1 MSALSTLRTSVR
13 RLINEEDSD
22 DSHFTNDEIND
33 YLNQATMFL
42 GTQMEW
48 PLQTSIASSVE
59 DQALYSL
66 PDDFISL
73 VDVYF
78 DNTKLDVL
86 EREDLSAINPNW
98 QDSASEKPRVVY
110 KADNAVIG
118 LYPAPNADNSNLN
131 IQIQYIQVPA
141 TLSGDS
147 SVPDLHTAFH
157 MCLPF
162 YAAFLCETKIGN
174 DKKAQTDL
182 QYYETHKKALMSK
195 LQRFSDDLYRFRW
208 TVG

>member
-1 MSALSTLRTSVR
+1 MSSLSTLRTSVR
-13 RLINEEDSD
+13 RLINEEDSS
-22 DSHFTNDEIND
+22 DSHFTDDEIND

-48 PLQTSIASSVE
+48 PLQTSIASSVQ

-66 PDDFISL
+66 PSDFISL

-78 DNTKLDVL
+78 DNGKLDVL
-86 EREDLSAINPNW
+86 EREDLSAINPRW
-98 QDSASEKPRVVY
+98 QDSDSGTPQYIY

-118 LYPAPNADNSNLN
+118 LYPPPNSANSNLN

-147 SVPDLHTAFH
+147 DVPDIHTAFQ

-162 YAAFLCETKIGN
+162 YAAFLCETKLGN

-182 QYYETHKKALMSK
+182 TYYESHKKALMSK

-208 TVG
+208 TTG

>member
-141 TLSGDS
+141 TLSSDS
-147 SVPDLHTAFH
+147 DIPDLHTAFQ